1 MSRHRRVA
9 KVKAMLTAPRIR
21 RSTTTEERV
30 FAVATAAC
38 VLHAV
43 DDAFVGRQHGVGLGQ
58 HAVAGL
64 LTVAIG
70 ALAVFLFGR
79 VRPGARAALA
89 VTLGVPALV
98 NGAMHVIHLGFDA
111 PQRSDLTGIGAAA
124 AGLVLLALGAAIPW
138 RHRGCGAATA
148 RGRWMARGAALV
160 GAPVLFFLLVLPVGL
175 AIVEVHKPRERVG
188 APPDAAY
195 RDVAFR
201 SADGLAL
208 SGWYRAPRN
217 GATVLLVHGGG
228 GDRNGAVRHARMLV
242 RHGYGVLLY
251 DARGRGRSEG
261 TPNSYGWDW
270 EKDAAGALDFLAR
283 QPATRPGRIGALG
296 LSSGADTLLDLAA
309 RRGHELAAVVSDGAA
324 LRTFEDSRRVGMGG
338 ADVATAWVMFGA
350 VRVLSGQRPSRPL
363 ADVVAQITAPTL
375 LISGDDGPE
384 RDFNR
389 LYARVAP
396 RHLTHLNLPAAG
408 HTGAL
413 RRYPRLYEQRV
424 MAFLDGALLP
434 RPGATG

>member
-1 MSRHRRVA
+1 
-9 KVKAMLTAPRIR
+9 MLTFARTR
-21 RSTTTEERV
+21 RAAITEEGV

-43 DDAFVGRQHGVGLGQ
+43 DDAFVGRQPGVGLGQ

-64 LTVAIG
+64 LAVVIG
-70 ALAVFLFGR
+70 ALAVLFFAR
-79 VRPGARAALA
+79 VRPGVHAALA

-111 PQRSDLTGIGAAA
+111 PERSDLTGIGAAA
-124 AGLVLLALGAAIPW
+124 AGLTLLALGAAIPW
-138 RHRGCGAATA
+138 RHRGRGAATA
-148 RGRWMARGAALV
+148 RGRWLARGAALV
-160 GAPVLFFLLVLPVGL
+160 GAPVLFFLVLLPVGL
-175 AIVEVHKPRERVG
+175 AVLEVHKPRERVG

-195 RDVAFR
+195 RDVTFR
-201 SADGLAL
+201 STDGLAL

-217 GATVLLVHGGG
+217 GATMLLVHGGG

-242 RHGYGVLLY
+242 GHGYGVLLY
-251 DARGRGRSEG
+251 DSRGRGRSEG

-270 EKDAAGALDFLAR
+270 EKDAAGALDFLQR

-309 RRGHELAAVVSDGAA
+309 RRGHELSAVVSDGAA
-324 LRTFEDSRRVGMGG
+324 LRTFEDSRRARMNGP
-338 ADVATAWVMFGA
+338 DVASAWIMFGA

-363 ADVVAQITAPTL
+363 ADLVGKITAPTL

-389 LYARVAP
+389 LYARLAP
-396 RHLTHLNLPAAG
+396 RHLTHWNLPDAG
-408 HTGAL
+408 HTAAL
-413 RRYPRLYEQRV
+413 RRYPRLYERRV
-424 MAFLDGALLP
+424 LAFLDRALLEP
-434 RPGATG
+434 RRPGAAG